1 MRVLKTT
8 THFSQKTTTM
18 QRNSELLAPAGS
30 IQSLNAAVRGG
41 ADAVYLGLS
50 EFNARRNAD
59 NFTLDNLRDVV
70 KYCHLHSVKTYVTM
84 NTIVITNEVKTWIKY
99 AQTCYDAGVDALIVQ
114 DFGLA
119 KVVSETFGPEF
130 VHLSTQMNIHNKSGI
145 DFAHLLGAGRVTLA
159 RELTLPEIS
168 DICEYAHSLNIEVET
183 FVHGAICVCYSGQ
196 CLFSSLVGGRSA
208 NRGTCAQACRLPYT
222 LICNGSE
229 VKTASKLGNYLLS
242 PKDMCAIDKIP
253 DLINTGVD
261 SFKIEGRMKSPEY
274 VYSAVKAYAEK
285 CDSPLTKTSESA
297 KLSLESTFSR
307 GFSSEYLDG
316 KCDNDMMSFSR
327 PNNRGVFVGRVE
339 NVKILEAPHSQKK
352 SKSKSGIACEKPS
365 TKLAFSSQINLIAGD
380 ILEIWTRRGRTTF
393 TLTDSFNVD
402 ESGNYRLA
410 VDELLKGVNKSDR
423 IFRVRSVADSFSFDM
438 TEPKIDIDVVIDM
451 KIGKPIQVVATAC
464 GCSASIEGDI
474 LEVARTKPLTK
485 EDVFEHFNRLGNSP
499 FSVANFTC
507 SLDDGAGLG
516 FSAIHKLRNK
526 ALAKLQDEIVKSN
539 TRELKTGTSL
549 SDKCETIVN
558 TNFKKCKSHPAL
570 EICVLATNPGIA
582 RLARRKGISKIYVPE
597 NNFKRGNATLAGITL
612 NEIPQAGY
620 PKDVIIIKPLVNRG
634 VNACDNET
642 AYQNASLYVEDYGS
656 LIEAIEN
663 EQNFEIGQML
673 PVTNS
678 ITASVVSA
686 FSPDTIWLSPE
697 LNLAQ
702 IKDIANNIASDVG
715 IFAFGRQK
723 IMTCEHCA
731 LMAFGKCDQ
740 NCKSCSRRKQ
750 ACSLRDEKGYEFPIM
765 TDIFGRSAIY
775 NSVELDV
782 FSDVGELIS
791 AEVTKY
797 LIDTTFMT
805 EAQASDCITYD
816 LNALKHPPQNRQKN
830 HTSGHLHRGVK

>member
-1 MRVLKTT
+1 MR
-8 THFSQKTTTM
+8 
-18 QRNSELLAPAGS
+18 RDSELLAPAGS

-41 ADAVYLGLS
+41 ADAVYFGLS

-59 NFTLDNLRDVV
+59 NFTLENLRDVV
-70 KYCHLHSVKTYVTM
+70 KYCHLHSVKAYVTM
-84 NTIVITNEVKTWIKY
+84 NTIVITNEVKAWIKY
-99 AQTCYDAGVDALIVQ
+99 AQNCYDAGVDALIIQ
-114 DFGLA
+114 DFGPA
-119 KVVSETFGPEF
+119 KAVSECFGSEF
-130 VHLSTQMNIHNKSGI
+130 VHLSTQMNIHNKDGI
-145 DFAHLLGAGRVTLA
+145 DFAHLIGAGRVTLA
-159 RELTLPEIS
+159 RELSLPEIS
-168 DICEYAHSLNIEVET
+168 EICKYAHSLNIEVET

-253 DLINTGVD
+253 ELIQAGVD
-261 SFKIEGRMKSPEY
+261 SLKIEGRMKSPEY
-274 VYSAVKAYAEK
+274 VYSAVKAYADK
-285 CDSPLTKTSESA
+285 CASPKIETSSSA

-339 NVKILEAPHSQKK
+339 NAKISEVSRTQKK
-352 SKSKSGIACEKPS
+352 SKIKSGIACEKTS
-365 TKLAFSSQINLIAGD
+365 TKLTFSSQIDLVEGD
-380 ILEIWTRRGRTTF
+380 ILEIWTKRGRTTF
-393 TLTDSFNVD
+393 TLTDSFSVD
-402 ESGNYRLA
+402 ESGNYRVV

-423 IFRVRSVADSFSFDM
+423 IFRVRSVADSFDFDM
-438 TEPKIDIDVVIDM
+438 TEPKIDVDVVIDM

-526 ALAKLQDEIVKSN
+526 ALAKLQVEIVKSN

-549 SDKCETIVN
+549 ADKCNTIVN
-558 TNFKKCKSHPAL
+558 TKIKKCKSHRAL
-570 EICVLATNPGIA
+570 TFEKNRAPEICVLATNPGIA

-597 NNFKRGNATLAGITL
+597 SNFKRGNATLAGITL

-620 PKDVIIIKPLVNRG
+620 PKDVIIMKPLVNRG
-634 VNACDNET
+634 AIKHDNET
-642 AYQNASLYVEDYGS
+642 TTQNASLYVEDYGS
-656 LIEAIEN
+656 LIEAIKSEL
-663 EQNFEIGQML
+663 NFDIGQML

-702 IKDIANNIASDVG
+702 IKDVASNIASDMG

-723 IMTCEHCA
+723 IMTCEHCV

-791 AEVTKY
+791 AGVTKY

-805 EAQASDCITYD
+805 EAQASDCITYG